1 MRHVLRMDAA
11 AGVAHSDLDNR
22 REFLPLDLYC
32 VSFLCVVKGIL
43 YDIADCFGDPAAV
56 AQQFNTVI
64 TAKGQR
70 LLFMLGTI
78 CIVSFY
84 IPHHIG

>member
-1 MRHVLRMDAA
+1 MDAA
-11 AGVAHSDLDNR
+11 AGVAHGYLDNR

-56 AQQFNTVI
+56 AQQFNSVI

-70 LLFMLGTI
+70 LFFMLGTI
-78 CIVSFY
+78 CVVLVF
-84 IPHHIG
+84 IPHLIG